1 MRGSCRGPA
10 TPLKQSVNEIPWID
24 LHSST
29 TAGHEAKSLL
39 VKTPMPAPEFQHT
52 VGKTASFSGT
62 ALHTGD
68 KVTLKLHPAPI
79 DHGIKFKRKD
89 LQDEPTIDAKIE
101 NLKTVERATTI
112 GEGSVRVHT
121 VEHILAAL
129 SAMGVD
135 NAIVEMDAN
144 EPPIGDGSAQPY
156 VDLIKKAGV
165 MAQEER
171 RKFFDV
177 REPMHV
183 EAKTGAL
190 LVLLPDDKF
199 RISCTQ
205 AGPNNRFAQFLS
217 MEITPTGFECEIAPA
232 RTFVYYEDVEPLMEK
247 NLIKGGSLEN
257 AIVVRGEAVLSKEP
271 LRFPDEFVRHKIIDI
286 IGDLALVGRRIRGH
300 VVAVKPG
307 HAANAELA
315 RALAREQT
323 RRSAMSTPRAIP
335 IGDSGLDTGEVMN
348 ILPHRYPFLMVD
360 RVIGFEGENKITAIK
375 SITINE
381 PFFQGHFP
389 GHPVMPGVMQVEAM
403 AQVASILLFKLTKTS
418 SRVGYFM
425 SADQVKFRKPV
436 FPGDT
441 IFIHAELTRARG
453 NRMAKTKCYCVVN
466 DAIVSEAEL
475 MFTFL
480 DK

>member
-1 MRGSCRGPA
+1 MA
-10 TPLKQSVNEIPWID
+10 
-24 LHSST
+24 ST
-29 TAGHEAKSLL
+29 
-39 VKTPMPAPEFQHT
+39 PEFQHT

-62 ALHTGD
+62 SLHTGE
-68 KVTLKLHPAPI
+68 KVSLKLHPAPV

-89 LQDEPTIDAKIE
+89 LQDEPTIDARID

-112 GEGSVRVHT
+112 GEGPVRVHT
-121 VEHILAAL
+121 VEHVLAAL
-129 SAMGVD
+129 SGMGVD

-156 VDLIKKAGV
+156 VDLIKQAGV
-165 MAQEER
+165 TAQEEP

-177 REPMHV
+177 REPTHV
-183 EAKTGAL
+183 ESKTGAL
-190 LVLLPDDKF
+190 LVLLPDEKF

-205 AGPNNRFAQFLS
+205 AGPDNRFAQYLS
-217 MEITPTGFECEIAPA
+217 TEVTPAVFEREIAPA
-232 RTFVYYEDVEPLMEK
+232 RTFVFYEDVESLMEK

-271 LRFPDEFVRHKIIDI
+271 LRFADEFVRHKILDI
-286 IGDLALVGRRIRGH
+286 IGDLALIGRRIRGH

-307 HAANAELA
+307 HAVNADLA

-323 RRSAMSTPRAIP
+323 RRNALSVTRALP
-335 IGDSGLDTGEVMN
+335 PSEGGFDTDEVMQ
-348 ILPHRYPFLMVD
+348 ILPHRFPFLMVD
-360 RVIGFEGENKITAIK
+360 RIISFESETKCIGIK
-375 SITINE
+375 TVTINE

-403 AQVASILLFKLTKTS
+403 AQVASILLFKLAKTT
-418 SRVGYFM
+418 SRIGYFM
-425 SADQVKFRKPV
+425 SADGVKFRKPV

-441 IFIHAELTRARG
+441 IFIHAELTKSRG
-453 NRMAKTKCYCVVN
+453 ERLAKAKCHCVVN
-466 DAIVSEAEL
+466 DAVVSEGEL

>member
-1 MRGSCRGPA
+1 MPS
-10 TPLKQSVNEIPWID
+10 TPEVQQTL
-24 LHSST
+24 
-29 TAGHEAKSLL
+29 
-39 VKTPMPAPEFQHT
+39 
-52 VGKTASFSGT
+52 GKAASFSGT

-68 KVTLKLHPAPI
+68 KVTLKLLPAPA
-79 DHGIKFKRKD
+79 DHVIKFKRKD

-101 NLKTVERATTI
+101 NLKTVERSTTI

-121 VEHILAAL
+121 VEHVLAAL

-171 RKFFDV
+171 RKFFNV
-177 REPMHV
+177 REVMHV

-190 LVLLPDDKF
+190 LVLLPDNKF

-205 AGPNNRFAQFLS
+205 AGPNNQFTQFLS
-217 MEITPTGFECEIAPA
+217 MEVTPAVFERDIAPA
-232 RTFVYYEDVEPLMEK
+232 RTFVYYEDVKPLMDK

-257 AIVVRGEAVLSKEP
+257 AIVVRGDAVLSKEP
-271 LRFPDEFVRHKIIDI
+271 LRFGDEFVRHKILDI

-323 RRSAMSTPRAIP
+323 RRSAVATPRTIP
-335 IGDSGLDTGEVMN
+335 SGDSGLDTGEVMK

-375 SITINE
+375 SIRIN
-381 PFFQGHFP
+381 
-389 GHPVMPGVMQVEAM
+389 
-403 AQVASILLFKLTKTS
+403 
-418 SRVGYFM
+418 R
-425 SADQVKFRKPV
+425 
-436 FPGDT
+436 
-441 IFIHAELTRARG
+441 
-453 NRMAKTKCYCVVN
+453 
-466 DAIVSEAEL
+466 
-475 MFTFL
+475 
-480 DK
+480 

>member
-1 MRGSCRGPA
+1 MA
-10 TPLKQSVNEIPWID
+10 
-24 LHSST
+24 ST
-29 TAGHEAKSLL
+29 
-39 VKTPMPAPEFQHT
+39 VEFQHT
-52 VGKTASFSGT
+52 VAKSASFSGT
-62 ALHTGD
+62 SLHTGE
-68 KVTLKLHPAPI
+68 KVSLRLHPAPV

-89 LQDEPTIDAKIE
+89 LQDEPTIDARLD

-112 GEGSVRVHT
+112 GEGPVRVHT
-121 VEHILAAL
+121 VEHVLAAL
-129 SAMGVD
+129 SGMGVD

-156 VDLIKKAGV
+156 VDLIKRAGV
-165 MAQEER
+165 TVQEEP

-183 EAKTGAL
+183 ESKTGAL
-190 LVLLPDDKF
+190 LVLLPDEKF

-205 AGPNNRFAQFLS
+205 AGPNNRFTQFLS
-217 MEITPTGFECEIAPA
+217 MEVTATVFEREIAPA
-232 RTFVYYEDVEPLMEK
+232 RTFVYYEDVQSLMEK

-271 LRFPDEFVRHKIIDI
+271 LRFADEFVRHKILDI

-300 VVAVKPG
+300 VVTVKPG
-307 HAANAELA
+307 HAANADLA

-403 AQVASILLFKLTKTS
+403 AQVASILLFKLAKTT
-418 SRVGYFM
+418 SRIGYFM
-425 SADQVKFRKPV
+425 SADGVKFR
-436 FPGDT
+436 
-441 IFIHAELTRARG
+441 
-453 NRMAKTKCYCVVN
+453 CVVT
-466 DAIVSEAEL
+466 DAVVSEGEL

>member
-1 MRGSCRGPA
+1 MA
-10 TPLKQSVNEIPWID
+10 T
-24 LHSST
+24 T
-29 TAGHEAKSLL
+29 
-39 VKTPMPAPEFQHT
+39 PEFQHT
-52 VGKTASFSGT
+52 VSKTASLSGT

-68 KVTLKLHPAPI
+68 KVTLKLHPAPA

-121 VEHILAAL
+121 VEHVLAAL
-129 SAMGVD
+129 SAMDVD
-135 NAIVEMDAN
+135 NAKVEMDAN

-165 MAQEER
+165 TAQEEP

-177 REPMHV
+177 RESMHV
-183 EAKTGAL
+183 ESKTGAL
-190 LVLLPDDKF
+190 LVLLPCETF

-217 MEITPTGFECEIAPA
+217 MEITPATFEREIAPA
-232 RTFVYYEDVEPLMEK
+232 RTFVYYEDVQPLMEK

-271 LRFPDEFVRHKIIDI
+271 LRFADEFVRHKILDI

-307 HAANAELA
+307 HASNSELA
-315 RALAREQT
+315 RLITREQT
-323 RRSAMSTPRAIP
+323 RRSALAVSRAVP
-335 IGDSGLDTGEVMN
+335 SGDGGLDTDQVMQ
-348 ILPHRYPFLMVD
+348 ILPHRFPFLMVD
-360 RVIGFEGENKITAIK
+360 RIISFETETKCVGVKTV
-375 SITINE
+375 TINE

-403 AQVASILLFKLTKTS
+403 AQVASILLFKLAKTT
-418 SRVGYFM
+418 SRIGYFM
-425 SADQVKFRKPV
+425 SADEVKFRKPV
-436 FPGDT
+436 LPGDT
-441 IFIHAELTRARG
+441 FFIHAVITNSR
-453 NRMAKTKCYCVVN
+453 
-466 DAIVSEAEL
+466 
-475 MFTFL
+475 
-480 DK
+480 

>member
-1 MRGSCRGPA
+1 MA
-10 TPLKQSVNEIPWID
+10 
-24 LHSST
+24 ST
-29 TAGHEAKSLL
+29 
-39 VKTPMPAPEFQHT
+39 PEFQHT
-52 VGKTASFSGT
+52 VGKTASLSGT
-62 ALHTGD
+62 ALHTGE
-68 KVTLKLHPAPI
+68 KVSLKLHPAPVGY
-79 DHGIKFKRKD
+79 GIKFKRKD
-89 LQDEPTIDAKIE
+89 LQDEPTIDARID

-121 VEHILAAL
+121 VEHVLAAL
-129 SAMGVD
+129 SAMDVD

-144 EPPIGDGSAQPY
+144 EPPIGDGSAQLY
-156 VDLIKKAGV
+156 VDLIKRAGV
-165 MAQEER
+165 TVQEEP

-183 EAKTGAL
+183 ESKTGAL
-190 LVLLPDDKF
+190 LVLLPDEKF

-205 AGPNNRFAQFLS
+205 AGPNNRFTQFLS
-217 MEITPTGFECEIAPA
+217 MEVTPTAFEREIAPA
-232 RTFVYYEDVEPLMEK
+232 RTFVYYEDVQPLMEK

-271 LRFPDEFVRHKIIDI
+271 LRFADEFVRHKILDI

-307 HAANAELA
+307 HATNAELV
-315 RALAREQT
+315 RALVREQT
-323 RRSAMSTPRAIP
+323 RRSAMAVPRAMP
-335 IGDSGLDTGEVMN
+335 AGNGGLDTDEVMQ

-360 RVIGFEGENKITAIK
+360 RIIGFEGENKITGIK

-453 NRMAKTKCYCVVN
+453 NRLAKTKCHCVVN
-466 DAIVSEAEL
+466 DAVVSEGEL

>member
-1 MRGSCRGPA
+1 MA
-10 TPLKQSVNEIPWID
+10 
-24 LHSST
+24 ST
-29 TAGHEAKSLL
+29 
-39 VKTPMPAPEFQHT
+39 PEFQHT
-52 VGKTASFSGT
+52 VGRTASFSGT

-68 KVTLKLHPAPI
+68 KVTLKLQPAPV

-121 VEHILAAL
+121 VEHILSAL

-135 NAIVEMDAN
+135 NAVVEMDAN

-156 VDLIKKAGV
+156 VDLIKKAGLT
-165 MAQEER
+165 AQDEP

-183 EAKTGAL
+183 ESKTGAL
-190 LVLLPDDKF
+190 LVLLPDDRF

-205 AGPNNRFAQFLS
+205 AGPNNRFTQFLS
-217 MEITPTGFECEIAPA
+217 MEVTPAFFEREIAPA
-232 RTFVYYEDVEPLMEK
+232 RTFVYYEDVKPLMDK

-257 AIVVRGEAVLSKEP
+257 AIVVRGDAVLSKEP
-271 LRFPDEFVRHKIIDI
+271 LRFGDEFVRHKILDI

-300 VVAVKPG
+300 IVAVKPG
-307 HAANAELA
+307 HASNADLA
-315 RALAREQT
+315 RSIAREQK
-323 RRSAMSTPRAIP
+323 RRSALAAPRTIP
-335 IGDSGLDTGEVMN
+335 SGDGGLDADQIMQ
-348 ILPHRYPFLMVD
+348 ILPHRFPFLMVD
-360 RVIGFEGENKITAIK
+360 RIISFETETKCVGVKTV
-375 SITINE
+375 TINE

-389 GHPVMPGVMQVEAM
+389 THPVMPGVMQVEAM
-403 AQVASILLFKLTKTS
+403 AQVASILLFKLAKTT
-418 SRVGYFM
+418 SRIGYFM
-425 SADQVKFRKPV
+425 SADGVKFRKPV
-436 FPGDT
+436 LPGDT
-441 IFIHAELTRARG
+441 IFVHAELTKSRG
-453 NRMAKTKCYCVVN
+453 ERLAKAKCHCVVN

-475 MFTFL
+475 MFTFV